1 MSVRNAPIGMFDS
14 GLGGL
19 SVMHAVRD
27 ALPGEDILYY
37 GDCLYAPYGDRN
49 AEYIKE
55 RCLAIG
61 LFLISKGAKAIVV
74 SCNTATAEGVNTMR
88 ETLDIPIIGIEP
100 AIKPAAAATQTGVVG
115 VIATTRTITSER
127 YLRLV
132 REFAGTKIKVVS
144 VPCPGL
150 MECVESGE
158 WDSFRTQKLIE
169 KYLHPIKRAG
179 ADKLVLGCTHYPFLS
194 SALKRELGGGT
205 ELIDPSAA
213 VARELKHQLLKRD
226 LLSDCA
232 KGREVFYIS
241 GDAEKHRA
249 VIERLWSSEEAL
261 DLRSDPPAADPTL
274 S

>member
-1 MSVRNAPIGMFDS
+1 MSENDKITEETANDTLPAEVETDLAEQETDVMPAEPEEEEIAPEDVKIFGMPRHVFHWTA
-14 GLGGL
+14 LGAAG
-19 SVMHAVRD
+19 
-27 ALPGEDILYY
+27 GYIL
-37 GDCLYAPYGDRN
+37 A
-49 AEYIKE
+49 
-55 RCLAIG
+55 
-61 LFLISKGAKAIVV
+61 
-74 SCNTATAEGVNTMR
+74 
-88 ETLDIPIIGIEP
+88 
-100 AIKPAAAATQTGVVG
+100 GVVG

-132 REFAGTKIKVVS
+132 REFAGTKVKVVS

>member
-1 MSVRNAPIGMFDS
+1 MRNAPIGMFDS

-61 LFLISKGAKAIVV
+61 RFLISKGAKAIVV

-115 VIATTRTITSER
+115 PHHYQRTVPEISSRIRR
-127 YLRLV
+127 YQGQGRF
-132 REFAGTKIKVVS
+132 RP
-144 VPCPGL
+144 VPRPYG
-150 MECVESGE
+150 M
-158 WDSFRTQKLIE
+158 RR
-169 KYLHPIKRAG
+169 KRRVG
-179 ADKLVLGCTHYPFLS
+179 FIQDPKAD
-194 SALKRELGGGT
+194 
-205 ELIDPSAA
+205 
-213 VARELKHQLLKRD
+213 
-226 LLSDCA
+226 
-232 KGREVFYIS
+232 
-241 GDAEKHRA
+241 
-249 VIERLWSSEEAL
+249 
-261 DLRSDPPAADPTL
+261 
-274 S
+274 

>member
-1 MSVRNAPIGMFDS
+1 MRNAPIGMFDS

-61 LFLISKGAKAIVV
+61 RFLISKGAKAIVV

-132 REFAGTKIKVVS
+132 REFAGTKVIQDPK
-144 VPCPGL
+144 
-150 MECVESGE
+150 
-158 WDSFRTQKLIE
+158 
-169 KYLHPIKRAG
+169 
-179 ADKLVLGCTHYPFLS
+179 AD
-194 SALKRELGGGT
+194 
-205 ELIDPSAA
+205 
-213 VARELKHQLLKRD
+213 
-226 LLSDCA
+226 
-232 KGREVFYIS
+232 
-241 GDAEKHRA
+241 
-249 VIERLWSSEEAL
+249 
-261 DLRSDPPAADPTL
+261 
-274 S
+274 

>member
-1 MSVRNAPIGMFDS
+1 MNTKTKPKQFLTLHNKEIIIYTLEHFENHPEIDGISVVCI
-14 GLGGL
+14 
-19 SVMHAVRD
+19 
-27 ALPGEDILYY
+27 
-37 GDCLYAPYGDRN
+37 
-49 AEYIKE
+49 
-55 RCLAIG
+55 
-61 LFLISKGAKAIVV
+61 
-74 SCNTATAEGVNTMR
+74 EGWI
-88 ETLDIPIIGIEP
+88 D
-100 AIKPAAAATQTGVVG
+100 
-115 VIATTRTITSER
+115 
-127 YLRLV
+127 YL
-132 REFAGTKIKVVS
+132 K
-144 VPCPGL
+144 
-150 MECVESGE
+150 
-158 WDSFRTQKLIE
+158 KLIE

>member
-1 MSVRNAPIGMFDS
+1 MRNAPIGMFDS

-37 GDCLYAPYGDRN
+37 GDCLYAPYGDQETPNTRN
-49 AEYIKE
+49 GVLRSGA
-55 RCLAIG
+55 
-61 LFLISKGAKAIVV
+61 FLISKGAKAIVV
-74 SCNTATAEGVNTMR
+74 SCNTATAAEGVNTMR

-132 REFAGTKIKVVS
+132 REFAGTKVKVVS

-194 SALKRELGGGT
+194 SALKRELGSGT

-213 VARELKHQLLKRD
+213 VARELKHQL
-226 LLSDCA
+226 
-232 KGREVFYIS
+232 
-241 GDAEKHRA
+241 
-249 VIERLWSSEEAL
+249 
-261 DLRSDPPAADPTL
+261 
-274 S
+274 

>member
-1 MSVRNAPIGMFDS
+1 MSNAPIGMFDS

-27 ALPGEDILYY
+27 ALPGEDIIYY

-49 AEYIKE
+49 SEYIKE

-61 LFLISKGAKAIVV
+61 RFLISKGAKAIVV

-88 ETLDIPIIGIEP
+88 DTFDIPIIGIEP
-100 AIKPAAAATQTGVVG
+100 AIKPAAAATKTGVVG

-132 REFAGTKIKVVS
+132 REFAGTKVKVVS

-150 MECVESGE
+150 MDCVESGD
-158 WDSFRTQKLIE
+158 WDSFKTQKLIE

-194 SALKRELGGGT
+194 NVLKRELGSGT
-205 ELIDPSAA
+205 
-213 VARELKHQLLKRD
+213 
-226 LLSDCA
+226 
-232 KGREVFYIS
+232 
-241 GDAEKHRA
+241 
-249 VIERLWSSEEAL
+249 
-261 DLRSDPPAADPTL
+261 
-274 S
+274 

>member
-61 LFLISKGAKAIVV
+61 RFLISKGAKAIVV

-115 VIATTRTITSER
+115 VIATTRTVPEISSRIRR
-127 YLRLV
+127 YQGQGRF
-132 REFAGTKIKVVS
+132 RP
-144 VPCPGL
+144 VPGPYG
-150 MECVESGE
+150 M
-158 WDSFRTQKLIE
+158 RR
-169 KYLHPIKRAG
+169 KRRVG
-179 ADKLVLGCTHYPFLS
+179 FIQDPKAD
-194 SALKRELGGGT
+194 
-205 ELIDPSAA
+205 
-213 VARELKHQLLKRD
+213 
-226 LLSDCA
+226 
-232 KGREVFYIS
+232 
-241 GDAEKHRA
+241 
-249 VIERLWSSEEAL
+249 
-261 DLRSDPPAADPTL
+261 
-274 S
+274 